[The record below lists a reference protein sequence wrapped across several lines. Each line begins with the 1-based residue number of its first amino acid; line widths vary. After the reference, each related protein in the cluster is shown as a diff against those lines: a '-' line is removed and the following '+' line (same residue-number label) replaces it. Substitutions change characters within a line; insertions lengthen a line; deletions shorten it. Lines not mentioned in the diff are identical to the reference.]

1 VHDPREATMINRYRR
16 TFATTSVTGL
26 LLFGGVACNGDGD
39 DVGDDL
45 EEGFED
51 LGDEVEDLGDEG

>member
-1 VHDPREATMINRYRR
+1 MINRYRR
-16 TFATTSVTGL
+16 MFATTSVTGL
-26 LLFGGVACNGDGD
+26 LLISSVACNGDGD